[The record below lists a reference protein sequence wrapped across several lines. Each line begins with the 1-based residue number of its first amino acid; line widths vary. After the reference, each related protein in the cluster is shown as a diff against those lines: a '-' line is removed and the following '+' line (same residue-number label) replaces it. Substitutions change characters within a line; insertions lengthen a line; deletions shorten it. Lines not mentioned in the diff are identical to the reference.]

1 MAIPCSASCL
11 PSVTHFCWHRMQV
24 CVLECIGYYAAF
36 FVGDDLLV
44 SHAIVQKKWSG
55 DRAVSQLLLRL
66 LQPKLVWT
74 SGQTGEAAGWRE
86 G

>member
-1 MAIPCSASCL
+1 
-11 PSVTHFCWHRMQV
+11 MQV
-24 CVLECIGYYAAF
+24 CVLDIMPIF

-44 SHAIVQKKWSG
+44 SHATVKEEWSG

-86 G
+86 GRGEDNGVVSSVGI